1 MTSSRVALRYARA
14 IIDLSQ
20 EGDSTDVVYEDFL
33 TLREAIRGSS
43 DLRHLLDSPIVDDH
57 VKEQVLA
64 AIFRDKV
71 GELVSRFVGLLA
83 RKGRARDIPAIIGA
97 FERLR
102 DVQRNEVPAT
112 IRTAVEL
119 RDDQRDTLVKH
130 LSRIS
135 GRTVRP
141 TWIIDR
147 SLIGGFTATFDDTMV
162 DASVRNQLERLR
174 QSFVHGSLN

>member
-20 EGDSTDVVYEDFL
+20 EGDSTEVVHEDFR
-33 TLREAIRGSS
+33 TVREAVRGSI
-43 DLRHLLDSPIVDDH
+43 DLRHLLDSPVVDDH
-57 VKEQVLA
+57 VKEQILV

-71 GELVSRFVGLLA
+71 GELVLRFISLLA
-83 RKGRARDIPAIIGA
+83 RKGRARDIPAIIDA

-102 DVQRNEVPAT
+102 DVQRNEVPAM

-119 RDDQRDTLVKH
+119 RDDQRATLVAY

-135 GRTVRP
+135 SRTVRP
-141 TWIIDR
+141 TWLVDH
-147 SLIGGFTATFDDTMV
+147 SLIGGFTATFDDTLV

-174 QSFVHGSLN
+174 ASFVYGSSN